1 MKRISLAVKGMLLA
15 LALLCAGEAVKAEQ
29 QETEDGMFG
38 AFETW
43 TLSGEEKDQS
53 LFADG
58 ELNMINIWATYCG
71 PCIQEMPELGELAGE
86 YEEQGLQIIG
96 IISDVVEEDSDAAEA
111 ARLIIEETKADYT
124 HLMLSEDLYYGY
136 LMEVQAVPTTV
147 FVDGEGNQVGETY
160 VGARDKKEWGQII
173 DELLEEVGSREAES
187 EEMNSGEAESE
198 ETNSEEAESKETNS
212 EETEF

>member
-1 MKRISLAVKGMLLA
+1 MKRINLAVNGILLA
-15 LALLCAGEAVKAEQ
+15 LALLCAGQAAKAEQ
-29 QETEDGMFG
+29 KETEDGMFG
-38 AFETW
+38 AFEAW
-43 TLSGEEKDQS
+43 TLSGEEKDQD

-71 PCIQEMPELGELAGE
+71 PCIQEMPGLGELAGA
-86 YEEQGLQIIG
+86 YEGQGLQIIG
-96 IISDVVEEDSDAAEA
+96 IISDVMEKDSDAAEA

-136 LMEVQAVPTTV
+136 LQDVQAVPTTV

-160 VGARDKKEWGQII
+160 VGSRDKEEWSQII

-187 EEMNSGEAESE
+187 EEIESE
-198 ETNSEEAESKETNS
+198 ETNFEETESAGTEPGEAES
-212 EETEF
+212 